1 MATPTPVNNENEL
14 EAPDFR
20 EIVAKLT
27 EFAGAAQR
35 ILQRV
40 SNECFDA
47 QGKLDTTRLLM
58 LIPSVLA
65 ELKK

>member
-1 MATPTPVNNENEL
+1 MATPIPVNNENEL

-58 LIPSVLA
+58 LIPRYLLS
-65 ELKK
+65 

>member
-47 QGKLDTTRLLM
+47 QGKLDTTRSSLGTC
-58 LIPSVLA
+58 
-65 ELKK
+65 

>member
-27 EFAGAAQR
+27 EFASAAQR

>member
-1 MATPTPVNNENEL
+1 MTTPAPVNDNNEL

-20 EIVAKLT
+20 EIVAKMT

-40 SNECFDA
+40 SNECFDSE
-47 QGKLDTTRLLM
+47 GKLDTA
-58 LIPSVLA
+58 PQ
-65 ELKK
+65 

>member
-58 LIPSVLA
+58 LIPRYLLS
-65 ELKK
+65 

>member
-1 MATPTPVNNENEL
+1 MTTPAPVNDNNEL

-20 EIVAKLT
+20 EIVAKMT

-40 SNECFDA
+40 SNECFDSE
-47 QGKLDTTRLLM
+47 GKLDTTRLFM